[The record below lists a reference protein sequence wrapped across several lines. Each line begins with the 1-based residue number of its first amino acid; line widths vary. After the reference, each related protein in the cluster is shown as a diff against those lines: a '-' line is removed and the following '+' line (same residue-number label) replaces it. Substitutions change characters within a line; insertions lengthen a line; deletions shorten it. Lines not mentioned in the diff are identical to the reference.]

1 MNIYITGIL
10 CTIALII
17 SQGFTATTNLP
28 EDQLDEL
35 NIINKYLKLKGINK
49 QFTEDD
55 LQELLNNNE
64 TDKHLVKKINNT
76 HPIETYTQKHDEP
89 IIPLWIINPP
99 YYFAEKLFQLLGYL
113 IRYDDGLEIYRP

>member
-1 MNIYITGIL
+1 MNIYVTGIL
-10 CTIALII
+10 CTIGLII

-64 TDKHLVKKINNT
+64 IDKHLVKKIDNT

-99 YYFAEKLFQLLGYL
+99 YYLAEKLFQLLGYL
-113 IRYDDGLEIYRP
+113 IRYDDGLEVYRP

>member
-1 MNIYITGIL
+1 MNIYIIGIL
-10 CTIALII
+10 CTIGLII

-49 QFTEDD
+49 QITEDD
-55 LQELLNNNE
+55 LQKLLNNNE
-64 TDKHLVKKINNT
+64 IDKHLVKKINNT

-99 YYFAEKLFQLLGYL
+99 YYLVEKLFQLLGYL